1 MIDKGDGDRLQKQQQ
16 RDNLRDVIQYC
27 ENKVDCR
34 RVLVLQYFGEKFD
47 KTECNRTCDNCER
60 TTKVTI
66 IDRTVYALKALK
78 LAQDIDDRYTL
89 NSLLDAFRGSA
100 AKKILKYQHCEG
112 YGAGREL
119 SRTEAERI
127 LQSMA
132 TNQVFR
138 THNETNAG
146 GFTTSYLKLGN
157 KWKDLQNG
165 KMKITLTVC
174 EEDSI
179 GGPRKNYDNS
189 IQTKK
194 AGNTCNNVTSATK
207 TNTNK
212 RKTPIIEDDDD
223 EEYFENGYLD
233 EYNGESESEIEDQ
246 ISDSDSICYE
256 EERGNNS
263 VPSSPVYNATSF
275 NSHSREKEN
284 NFISLTK
291 LAPEYQ
297 SILHRGEVSSMIND
311 TEKLKNTS
319 KSNENN
325 NESNN
330 FNTNTTKYSNSAPSG
345 VCYDYLIQWRDRIAQ
360 EKKLNAAFVLTNSV
374 LGQIARLLP
383 GDFEELKKIP
393 GMSDEKVSKYGSG
406 IISITNKY
414 IL

>member
-66 IDRTVYALKALK
+66 IDRTAYALKALK
-78 LAQDIDDRYTL
+78 LAQNIDDRYTL

-100 AKKILKYQHCEG
+100 AKKILKYQYCEG

-174 EEDSI
+174 EEESI
-179 GGPRKNYDNS
+179 GGPRKSYDNS

-194 AGNTCNNVTSATK
+194 AKSTCNNVTSATK

-212 RKTPIIEDDDD
+212 RKTPIIEDDDEE
-223 EEYFENGYLD
+223 EEYGYLD
-233 EYNGESESEIEDQ
+233 EFNGESESEIEDQ

-275 NSHSREKEN
+275 NSHSRGQKN
-284 NFISLTK
+284 NFVSLTK

-297 SILHRGEVSSMIND
+297 SILHRGEVSSMINVD
-311 TEKLKNTS
+311 AEKLR

-325 NESNN
+325 NENKNN
-330 FNTNTTKYSNSAPSG
+330 NINTVLNIPSNSAPSG

-383 GDFEELKKIP
+383 ADFEELKKIP
-393 GMSDEKVSKYGSG
+393 GMSDEKVSKYGPE